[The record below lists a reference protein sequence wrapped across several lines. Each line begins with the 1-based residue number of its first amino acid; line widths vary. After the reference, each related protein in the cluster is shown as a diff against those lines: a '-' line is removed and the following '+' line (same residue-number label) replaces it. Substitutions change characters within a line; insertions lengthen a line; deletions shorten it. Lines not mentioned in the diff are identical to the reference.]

1 MLSAPSSPVVAA
13 VQAICVA
20 IPFMLFGWLVADV
33 LLSRRAHRRV
43 GWGLSFAGLTVYAL
57 VLMVL
62 HMISGGRVFSNAWL
76 TRALTASVFV
86 LLLARKLEQ
95 WRRGQWSPAFGAG
108 DACALALVATGWIVW
123 GTPLFRMM
131 PLPAGGDISLHASW
145 ASQLLNGETTPSGA
159 ITGAI
164 PNYYPWL
171 YHAVLALVARFTPG
185 GRALHGLAPL
195 HLMLLGASVLALFD
209 LGRTVARRTSGGA
222 AAALLG
228 ALTGGVGFVLLR
240 KIDIVTDPRA
250 DSLRYMGDL
259 LYKRSYNASFL
270 NLVPPFPRDLAFIM
284 LLSFL
289 ILFIMGL
296 REASTS
302 NLMWAG
308 VMLGCAGLAGAES
321 LFVGLGT
328 VVFVALVGAHP
339 RRLRA
344 AAYTLGPAL
353 CVYALW
359 LVPQIVDYTRLGGY
373 VNLTVVGPV
382 TLPAPAILVS
392 WGIATPLAVVGAV
405 RWLPRAR
412 NEVALLA
419 LFALTLVA
427 FLSVA
432 ASVILPE
439 VFGDAFVSLGRP
451 HRYWPLAYLGIALV
465 GALGASDLL
474 EWVGRFRTPVAVFTF
489 LALLVLAV
497 PSPVVAS
504 LAVPRAS
511 GSHQPVLIPAVRG
524 DRRAL
529 LNLIAPTAGG
539 RCVVAAPL
547 WIDTRIWTYT
557 GYRMVM
563 YSWANKHPGN
573 LARIR
578 WADIYEHITP
588 ERKRLHDNGVLV
600 RARGSARRWRRI
612 ARSYGVDVVVLPRAR
627 ADAPAVSG
635 YPAEESSDTRFSVVR
650 LTSCGS

>member
-13 VQAICVA
+13 VQAVCVA
-20 IPFMLFGWLVADV
+20 ILFMVFGWLVADV
-33 LLSRRAHRRV
+33 LFLRRADRRV

-62 HMISGGRVFSNAWL
+62 HMTSGGRVFSNAWL
-76 TRALTASVFV
+76 TRGLTASVFV

-95 WRRGQWSPAFGAG
+95 WRRAQWHPAFGVSG
-108 DACALALVATGWIVW
+108 ACALGLVATAWIVW

-145 ASQLLNGETTPSGA
+145 ASQLLDGETTPSGA

-171 YHAVLALVARFTPG
+171 YHGVLALVARLTPG

-195 HLMLLGASVLALFD
+195 HLMLLAASILALFD

-240 KIDIVTDPRA
+240 KIDIVVDPRA
-250 DSLRYMGDL
+250 DPLRYMGDL

-270 NLVPPFPRDLAFIM
+270 NLVPPFPRDLAFIL

-302 NLMWAG
+302 DLVWSG

-321 LFVGLGT
+321 FFVGVGT
-328 VVFVALVGAHP
+328 VGFVALVGAPP

-382 TLPAPAILVS
+382 TLPALAILVS
-392 WGIATPLAVVGAV
+392 WGIATPLAIVGAV

-412 NEVALLA
+412 REVAVLA

-451 HRYWPLAYLGIALV
+451 HRYWPLAFLGVALV
-465 GALGASDLL
+465 GALAASDLL
-474 EWVGRFRTPVAVFTF
+474 EWVGRYRTPATMFTF
-489 LALLVLAV
+489 LALLFLAV

-504 LAVPRAS
+504 LAAPRAS
-511 GSHQPVLIPAVRG
+511 GSHDVVLTPALRG

-547 WIDTRIWTYT
+547 WIDTPIWTYT

-563 YSWANKHPGN
+563 YSWANEHPGN

-578 WADIYEHITP
+578 WADIYDHITP

-600 RARGSARRWRRI
+600 GARGSARRWRRI

-635 YPAEESSDTRFSVVR
+635 YPAEESSDGRFSVVR